1 MLMTEAVALLLL
13 GQDIWPQNTPFA
25 NSAHFSEVFKN
36 GRVPMW

>member
-25 NSAHFSEVFKN
+25 NKQRTFQ
-36 GRVPMW
+36 